1 MSGAEAA
8 ANQLTEELSA
18 KPAAGRR
25 KLLLLLAVPAA
36 LAAAG
41 AGGWFSGI
49 LPKLLGMNQHA
60 DKPQPVFVDLPE
72 MVANL
77 NSDPRRP
84 RYVKLKAQIQI
95 PGRQDLPA
103 VTAGMS
109 RLQDLFQTYLREM
122 RPEDL
127 QGSAGT
133 YRLRQELIARA
144 NVALAPVKV
153 QDVLFV
159 EVLIQ

>member
-8 ANQLTEELSA
+8 ADRVADDLSA
-18 KPAAGRR
+18 RPGGGRR
-25 KLLLLLAVPAA
+25 RMLLLLAVPAA
-36 LAAAG
+36 LGAAG
-41 AGGWFSGI
+41 AGGWFTGI
-49 LPKLLGMNQHA
+49 LPKLLGMKQHA
-60 DKPQPVFVDLPE
+60 ETPKPVFVDLPE
-72 MVANL
+72 MIANL

-84 RYVKLKAQIQI
+84 RYVKLKAEVEI
-95 PGRQDLPA
+95 PDRQDLPA

-153 QDVLFV
+153 KDVLFI